1 MGFFQRL
8 LGRDPASR
16 MDKARRFLAEG
27 AFNDAR
33 WELEDL
39 DHPDAAALRE
49 ESRLGL
55 VNLNLDEAA
64 ARFRSA
70 DFAGAQE
77 HLNLAK
83 EFGATTS
90 QLREVRRVGREE
102 RARKQAEEAA
112 KAEAELVLEGNDPL
126 WGLPPDDPRIR
137 YALLPEGWP
146 DDLRER
152 LARLGPDFARTVMLI
167 EDGKGGD
174 HPGPLSASAH
184 QQCWLR

>member
-64 ARFRSA
+64 ARFRR
-70 DFAGAQE
+70 G
-77 HLNLAK
+77 
-83 EFGATTS
+83 
-90 QLREVRRVGREE
+90 
-102 RARKQAEEAA
+102 
-112 KAEAELVLEGNDPL
+112 
-126 WGLPPDDPRIR
+126 
-137 YALLPEGWP
+137 
-146 DDLRER
+146 
-152 LARLGPDFARTVMLI
+152 
-167 EDGKGGD
+167 
-174 HPGPLSASAH
+174 
-184 QQCWLR
+184 